1 MSKRSSL
8 RDAFGFMHGNILVLT
23 VTRVLG
29 MFSRSMAFPYASLY
43 ILALGGE
50 AAQIGFVNSLR
61 PLAGLLMYPL
71 AGYIADLVGRV
82 KLIALAGYLS
92 GVITLMYV
100 FAPSWQMIALA
111 GLLQGFIVF
120 HFPASSAIIADSLP
134 PRDRGKGI
142 AMMSTVAGALATFS
156 PYIAGTLIA
165 IQGVNTGMRFLYAF
179 LMVTNLASATITL
192 RFLMETSER
201 SEEKLGFSD
210 LPRTFRNAYS
220 GIPAMLRRL
229 PRSLK
234 ALAGVIVLGFMAN
247 AIAAPFWVVYVVE
260 HIGLSSVEWGL
271 ILLVEV
277 AFRNLMFMP
286 AGMVVDRYG
295 RTKAMLASLLLSL
308 ASIPLFILSTGF
320 IDVLLIRSAVAI
332 SNAFF
337 IPACSALMA
346 DMVPRDI
353 RGRAMAALGRGTFM
367 IGSAVGGVGGPGMGF
382 IITIPVMI
390 ASIAGGYLYA
400 YNPEYPWLF
409 VTAVTVTSIILSALF
424 IRDPKEAEL

>member
-29 MFSRSMAFPYASLY
+29 MFSRSMVFPYASLY

-92 GVITLMYV
+92 GAITLMYV

-192 RFLMETSER
+192 RFLKETSER

-277 AFRNLMFMP
+277 ALRNLMFMP
-286 AGMVVDRYG
+286 AGVVVDRYG
-295 RTKAMLASLLLSL
+295 RTKSMLASLLLSL

-353 RGRAMAALGRGTFM
+353 RGRTMAALGRGTFM
-367 IGSAVGGVGGPGMGF
+367 IGSAAGGVGGPGMGF

-409 VTAVTVTSIILSALF
+409 VTVVTVTSIILSALF